1 MVCVCFCH
9 MLSIRLPY
17 KACTRKPSALGK
29 APKNLLANAGD
40 VGSIPGSGRPLEKEK
55 ATHPSILAWEILQ
68 TEGPGGL
75 QFMGSLKES
84 DMTARL
90 NNNNFYNSCPG
101 SMGCLSHHG
110 PGPSPTCIHSPVSS
124 ITQSCPTP
132 CHPKDCSTQASLSI
146 SNSRSLLK
154 LMSIESV
161 MPSNHLILC
170 CPLFLLPSIF
180 PSIGVFSNEL
190 VLRIR

>member
-84 DMTARL
+84 DMTAQL

-132 CHPKDCSTQASLSI
+132 CHPKDCSMPGFSVHLQFPEVAQTYVCHISDAIQPSHPLSSLSPLAF
-146 SNSRSLLK
+146 SL
-154 LMSIESV
+154 SQ
-161 MPSNHLILC
+161 H
-170 CPLFLLPSIF
+170 
-180 PSIGVFSNEL
+180 
-190 VLRIR
+190 